1 MRANVEER
9 FPMIDRL
16 QNPDAGFSDQAE
28 ELKAQAL
35 EYALTAQARFTEG
48 SELVKSYVTKQ
59 PARALGIALG
69 VGVVLGWLIKRR

>member
-1 MRANVEER
+1 
-9 FPMIDRL
+9 MIDRF
-16 QNPDAGFSDQAE
+16 QPEAGFADQAE

-35 EYALTAQARFTEG
+35 EYAMTAQARFAES
-48 SELVKSYVTKQ
+48 SEIVKNYVTKQ

>member
-1 MRANVEER
+1 
-9 FPMIDRL
+9 MIDRL
-16 QNPDAGFSDQAE
+16 PYSESGFLDQAE

-35 EYALTAQARFTEG
+35 EYAEAARAKLQAG
-48 SELVKSYVTKQ
+48 NELVKEYVAKQ

>member
-1 MRANVEER
+1 
-9 FPMIDRL
+9 MIDRI
-16 QNPDAGFSDQAE
+16 QPSEAGFADQAE

-35 EYALTAQARFTEG
+35 EYAVTAQAKFSEG
-48 SELVKSYVTKQ
+48 SELLKTYVTKQ